1 MKNVYMFLKIL
12 IYKFK
17 ILKKVCNFFFKL
29 IKNIVKMRIKIVFM
43 KELFL
48 YILWIYVMKLK
59 YKDWYSIMENLSY
72 FNIWNI
78 IIMVKKINKLEVDFY
93 FIYKYL

>member
-1 MKNVYMFLKIL
+1 MFICFEKYWFISLKYWKRFVI
-12 IYKFK
+12 
-17 ILKKVCNFFFKL
+17 FFFKL

-78 IIMVKKINKLEVDFY
+78 IIIVKKKI
-93 FIYKYL
+93 KY